1 MNRPENQHQPLDEY
15 VSLLYHWNRRI
26 RLVGEKDPET
36 FRRKHLGE
44 VVAAFGVLASVDWQ
58 LAIDIGSGNGL
69 VAVPLALTNPTR
81 HVIAMEPRQK
91 KCAFLRMVRHELGLT
106 NLEVAATRLETFVAP
121 AGARMVWTARAL
133 EITPALLVSVL
144 RRHPGDHLL
153 LFSGETSPATRV
165 LTAGREILSVI
176 SRQRSAADPQRTVT
190 LARILG

>member
-1 MNRPENQHQPLDEY
+1 MNKSEQQHRPLDNY

-26 RLVGEKDPET
+26 RLVGEKDPAT

-44 VVAAFGVLASVDWQ
+44 VIAAFGVLEHVAWQ
-58 LAIDIGSGNGL
+58 QAIDIGSGNGL
-69 VAVPLALTNPTR
+69 VAVPLALANPTR
-81 HVIAMEPRQK
+81 QVIALEPRQK

-121 AGARMVWTARAL
+121 AGVRMLWMARAL
-133 EITPALLVSVL
+133 EITPVLLVSVL

-153 LFSGETSPATRV
+153 LFSGEASPATLV
-165 LTAGREILSVI
+165 LTAGRDVLSI
-176 SRQRSAADPQRTVT
+176 IDRQTSAVDAQRTVT